1 MNTAMDHRTTDI
13 SSDTSQSDSQ
23 VSQDVKESRLK
34 MASVL
39 ILTLFN
45 LTYYMD
51 RFGIAGTYSKNSL
64 HYQFVSKSLA

>member
-1 MNTAMDHRTTDI
+1 MNTAMDQRTTDI

-51 RFGIAGTYSKNSL
+51 RFGIAGTYRKNSL